1 MPLYGRRIPYSPE
14 LQPRP
19 QPKTYGYTDARTGRT
34 VYVYAVQNDPYPSD
48 IESVELVPDS
58 FVRTREFDAA
68 CEKLWE
74 SMGVRR

>member
-1 MPLYGRRIPYSPE
+1 
-14 LQPRP
+14 
-19 QPKTYGYTDARTGRT
+19 

-74 SMGVRR
+74 SDDEVKESNKKTKSS